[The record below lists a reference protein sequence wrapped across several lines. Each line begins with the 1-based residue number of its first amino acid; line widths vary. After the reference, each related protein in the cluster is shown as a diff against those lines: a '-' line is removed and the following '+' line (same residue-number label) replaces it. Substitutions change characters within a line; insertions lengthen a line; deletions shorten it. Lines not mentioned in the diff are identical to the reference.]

1 MAMRSARLGPEQRRE
16 ALDRMAAE
24 EFDVVVIGGGVT
36 GAGCA
41 LEAVTRGLSV
51 ALVEQR
57 DYAAGTSSRASKL
70 IHGGVRYLEQRDFT
84 LVREALRERDLLITR
99 LAPHLVR
106 TIPFVYPLTRGPRE
120 RAYVGSGLRLY
131 DTLGGT
137 RAVPRHRHL
146 SRRATLRR
154 APALRPDRVVGGV
167 EYYDGEVD
175 DARLTL
181 TVARTAAR
189 YGAVQATSAR
199 AVGFLLDGERVAGV
213 RVRDLESG
221 RELDLRAR
229 RVIDATGVWTE
240 ELLPQLQAGRH
251 EFRVRVTKGVH
262 IVVPRERIRAST
274 AMTLRTETNVLFVLP
289 WGRHWIIGTT
299 DTDWDLDLAHP
310 AATRSDIDYLLERAN
325 RMLVDPLTWRDVEG
339 VYVGLRPLIAG
350 EAQAS
355 SQLSRHHA
363 VEEPLPGLVVVAGG
377 KLTIYRR
384 MGVDAVAAA
393 VRGLDRRVPPSVSA
407 QTPLVG
413 AAGYQATANRR
424 EAIAAESGLPLD
436 RVEHLLGRYG
446 SRIDELLALVAERP
460 ELGRPIGGAE
470 DYLRVEAVYG
480 TSHEGALHLNDVL
493 TRRTRISFEQRDG
506 GLAAAEEVA
515 RLMAP
520 VLGWDEAAVR
530 REVDSYRAR
539 VAAERE
545 SHQQSDDSTAEEARL
560 AAPDVRVGA
569 TAG

>member
-1 MAMRSARLGPEQRRE
+1 MRSAQLGPEQRRQ

-24 EFDVVVIGGGVT
+24 EFDVVVVGGGVT

-41 LEAVTRGLSV
+41 LEAASRGLSV

-106 TIPFVYPLTRGPRE
+106 TIPFLYPLTRSRWE
-120 RAYVGSGLRLY
+120 RAYVGGGLRLY
-131 DTLGGT
+131 DTMSGT

-146 SRRATLRR
+146 SKRATLQL
-154 APALRPDRVVGGV
+154 APGLRPDRVVGAI

-175 DARLTL
+175 DARFTL
-181 TVARTAAR
+181 TVARTAAL
-189 YGAVQATSAR
+189 YGAACATSAR
-199 AVGFLLDGERVAGV
+199 AVGFQRDGERVAGV

-240 ELLPQLQAGRH
+240 ELLPQLPGARRQ
-251 EFRVRVTKGVH
+251 FRVRVTKGVH

-274 AMTLRTETNVLFVLP
+274 AMILRTETNVLFVLP

-310 AATRSDIDYLLERAN
+310 AATRSDIDYLLERAS
-325 RMLVDPLTWRDVEG
+325 RMLVDPLTRQDVEG

-350 EAQAS
+350 KAEAS

-363 VEEPLPGLVVVAGG
+363 VEQPAPGLVVIAGG
-377 KLTIYRR
+377 KLTIYRV
-384 MGVDAVAAA
+384 MAMDAVAAA
-393 VRGLDRRVPPSVSA
+393 IRGLDRPVAPSCTEVTS
-407 QTPLVG
+407 LVG
-413 AAGYQATANRR
+413 ATGYQATANGR
-424 EAIAAESGLPLD
+424 ETIAAGAGLPVD

-446 SRIDELLALVAERP
+446 SRIDELLGLVAERP
-460 ELGRPIGGAE
+460 DLGRPIRGAE
-470 DYLRVEAVYG
+470 DYLEVEAVYG
-480 TSHEGALHLNDVL
+480 ASHEGALHLNDVL
-493 TRRTRISFEQRDG
+493 TRRTRISFENRDA
-506 GLAAAEEVA
+506 GLAAAEGVA

-520 VLGWDEAAVR
+520 VLGWDDAAVR
-530 REVDSYRAR
+530 REVESYRAR

-545 SHQQSDDSTAEEARL
+545 SHEQTDDPAADEVRL
-560 AAPDVRVGA
+560 GAPDDRVGA